1 MKKQILLPFVLLGS
15 LGMVT
20 ALAACQPKEAKPE
33 EGYGVA
39 ISNKDE
45 LLETFY
51 AGTSRAIEID
61 LTPAG
66 NVMQEFTTGALT
78 IESSNAEVAS
88 ITGTNVNALAEGEAT
103 ITVKYHGWVDT
114 VDLTIS
120 AEQPEPAHVAATVN
134 EILQNLADG
143 KEKDVI
149 YEVEAYVVAWQTGKT
164 DATKYGN
171 YMLADAADETD
182 ASKQIL
188 VYGSSANT
196 EAFTITWSNGAY
208 SYTQGDDAKDFLTND
223 VTKDVG
229 IGSKIKLEAIAYKYN
244 TTPEI
249 SGIVKTVDNSGVV
262 HHDIPEPAVVESSLA
277 AFKADTQGNGAKAFH
292 FSAEIKAFKDGST
305 KDKYGNMTLTD
316 GTNDL
321 TVYGSTAT
329 ATALAWSSDAG
340 MYAFTNPKD
349 FDTNASTKD
358 MNVGDTVE
366 VKFIRADYNGAV
378 QGTGIILSSTPGQG
392 GGGQEEVPEPAV
404 ATKTLAEFK
413 AVANSKALAYN
424 VTAEVKTCAGDQYG
438 NMTLTDGT
446 NDLTIYGSTATATA
460 LVWNKA
466 DSYSFTNPKD
476 FNTNTTTKN
485 IKAGDTVTMKLIR
498 SDYNGAIQGQGI
510 ITNVVPGAAEESY
523 PVVEANLQLAAS
535 YNLSAYAG
543 TAYVQNDGKTA
554 GLTEANAL
562 AIFNG
567 GESSVTVTG
576 TNCVTAATGSKYYQA
591 VTSQGPGYGL
601 KLGTGSAEGYVILTC
616 NKNIGKIVITVK
628 AWSATKLATVKIN
641 EQASTTLVAAD
652 FTTAKEIS
660 LVLENTTKQV
670 KISSSIYSNIQSIAL
685 YEMPVAQ
692 TINHNKRAVF
702 GSLFSFAFKVYL
714 AT

>member
-1 MKKQILLPFVLLGS
+1 MKKQILLPFVLLGAAGLITS
-15 LGMVT
+15 LG
-20 ALAACQPKEAKPE
+20 ACQPRNQEEKQE

-39 ISNKDE
+39 ITNKDA
-45 LLETFY
+45 LQETWY
-51 AGTSRAIEID
+51 AGTSRDIDIE

-66 NVMQEFTTGALT
+66 NVMAEFTTGALK
-78 IESSNAEVAS
+78 IESSNPDVVS
-88 ITGTNVNALAEGEAT
+88 VTGTSLNGLAEGSADV
-103 ITVKYHGWVDT
+103 TVKYHGWKDT
-114 VDLTIS
+114 VNLTI
-120 AEQPEPAHVAATVN
+120 QPAQQEPAHVVATVS

-196 EAFTITWSNGAY
+196 EAFTITWSSGAY

-277 AFKADTQGNGAKAFH
+277 AFIADTQGNGAKAFH

-305 KDKYGNMTLTD
+305 KDKYGNMKLTD

-358 MNVGDTVE
+358 LNVGDTVE

-378 QGTGIILSSTPGQG
+378 QGTGIILSSTAGEG
-392 GGGQEEVPEPAV
+392 GGETVPEPAV
-404 ATKTLAEFK
+404 ETRTLAQFIAGENTK
-413 AVANSKALAYN
+413 AKAYN
-424 VTAEVKTCAGDQYG
+424 VTAEIKAFKSGATKDKYG

-446 NDLTIYGSTATATA
+446 NDLVVYGATMTASALAWNNADAYGFSNPQDFMTNATSNALNIGDTITMKMIRCDFTKDGVTTIEGQGVITNIVPGEGGGEGGEGGGGEEQGNVLATADFTGGSIPTGWEYYDEGGYA
-460 LVWNKA
+460 A
-466 DSYSFTNPKD
+466 AYYS
-476 FNTNTTTKN
+476 
-485 IKAGDTVTMKLIR
+485 
-498 SDYNGAIQGQGI
+498 
-510 ITNVVPGAAEESY
+510 
-523 PVVEANLQLAAS
+523 
-535 YNLSAYAG
+535 
-543 TAYVQNDGKTA
+543 GK
-554 GLTEANAL
+554 
-562 AIFNG
+562 
-567 GESSVTVTG
+567 
-576 TNCVTAATGSKYYQA
+576 
-591 VTSQGPGYGL
+591 GL
-601 KLGTGSAEGYVILTC
+601 KLAFEGKGAISPAFAAQTSIKVTIDIKALNENTKTAASSAEHIFTIYALNGSGEVVATAGIDELSVAQLSTTVSGTGI
-616 NKNIGKIVITVK
+616 VK
-628 AWSATKLATVKIN
+628 AKVVYTKYFKNANNKYVNVALGGVTVEK
-641 EQASTTLVAAD
+641 VA
-652 FTTAKEIS
+652 
-660 LVLENTTKQV
+660 
-670 KISSSIYSNIQSIAL
+670 
-685 YEMPVAQ
+685 
-692 TINHNKRAVF
+692 
-702 GSLFSFAFKVYL
+702 
-714 AT
+714 

>member
-1 MKKQILLPFVLLGS
+1 MKKQILLPFVLLGAAGLITS
-15 LGMVT
+15 LG
-20 ALAACQPKEAKPE
+20 ACQPRSQEEKQE

-39 ISNKDE
+39 ITNKDA
-45 LLETFY
+45 LQETWY
-51 AGTSRAIEID
+51 AGTSRDIDIE

-66 NVMQEFTTGALT
+66 NVMAEFTTGALK
-78 IESSNAEVAS
+78 IESSNPDVVS
-88 ITGTNVNALAEGEAT
+88 VTGTSLNGLAEGSADV
-103 ITVKYHGWVDT
+103 TVKYHGWKDT
-114 VDLTIS
+114 VNLTI
-120 AEQPEPAHVAATVN
+120 QPAQQEPAHVVATVS

-196 EAFTITWSNGAY
+196 EAFTITWSSGAY

-277 AFKADTQGNGAKAFH
+277 AFIADTQGNGAKAFH

-305 KDKYGNMTLTD
+305 KDKYGNMKLTD

-358 MNVGDTVE
+358 LNVGDTVE

-378 QGTGIILSSTPGQG
+378 QGTGIILSSTSGEGGGEGGEG
-392 GGGQEEVPEPAV
+392 GGGEEQ
-404 ATKTLAEFK
+404 
-413 AVANSKALAYN
+413 SN
-424 VTAEVKTCAGDQYG
+424 V
-438 NMTLTDGT
+438 L
-446 NDLTIYGSTATATA
+446 ATADFTGGSIPTGWEYYDEGGYDA
-460 LVWNKA
+460 A
-466 DSYSFTNPKD
+466 YYS
-476 FNTNTTTKN
+476 
-485 IKAGDTVTMKLIR
+485 
-498 SDYNGAIQGQGI
+498 
-510 ITNVVPGAAEESY
+510 
-523 PVVEANLQLAAS
+523 
-535 YNLSAYAG
+535 
-543 TAYVQNDGKTA
+543 GK
-554 GLTEANAL
+554 
-562 AIFNG
+562 
-567 GESSVTVTG
+567 
-576 TNCVTAATGSKYYQA
+576 
-591 VTSQGPGYGL
+591 GL
-601 KLGTGSAEGYVILTC
+601 KLAFEGKGAISPAFAAQTSIKVTIDIKALNENTKTAASSAEHVFTIYALNGSGEVVATAGIDELSVAQLSTTVSGTGI
-616 NKNIGKIVITVK
+616 VK
-628 AWSATKLATVKIN
+628 AKVVYTKYFKNANNKYVNVALGGVTVEK
-641 EQASTTLVAAD
+641 AA
-652 FTTAKEIS
+652 
-660 LVLENTTKQV
+660 
-670 KISSSIYSNIQSIAL
+670 
-685 YEMPVAQ
+685 
-692 TINHNKRAVF
+692 
-702 GSLFSFAFKVYL
+702 
-714 AT
+714 